1 MTHLAERFTRA
12 LHRPERALFALAT
25 LFLPVAAAAGWFAGN
40 GWMVP
45 SGVSLAFLA
54 FGAMSLRLSARLG
67 VIGASLALVGQAM
80 AITGALQG
88 HPWQIDSHMLFFA
101 LLAMLIFAR
110 SIPAILVAAGV
121 VAVHHLSLSVI
132 LPGLI
137 YPSVD
142 LVENLGR
149 TIVHAVI
156 VVLETAVLIATV
168 FVLNRMDQQSE
179 GAASELRSS
188 YDAAEAA
195 REDALAAKDAA
206 EVAQRVAQEQSRAA
220 EIALAEAKKASDARN
235 ALEITNQEQQNAVK
249 AEMEARAAAQME
261 VVEALRAALT
271 ALKNGDLTVRISS
284 ELAPEFN
291 DLKLVFNDAL
301 HAVDEA
307 MQDVLEHA
315 ANIDSQTNEVA
326 VAASDLATRTERQAA
341 TLAQTAATLQGLTEM
356 VAASLTALDGAETSA
371 RDAKNNA
378 DTTGSIVSEAA
389 ASMQIIEAK
398 SDEIA
403 HIVDMIDSISFQ
415 TNLLALNAGVE
426 AARAGETGRGF
437 AVVAAEVRALAQ
449 RSAESAT
456 SIQSLIETSGAEVKT
471 GSGKVVQSVT
481 SLGTVLSR
489 VDDVSEQVAR
499 ILESAKQQSGEIDAV
514 NTSLSELDQTT
525 QRNAAMFEETT
536 AALSAV
542 SRSVSDLKSLVQRFS
557 TSSAETYE
565 HAHASEIQAPRIAS
579 A

>member
-1 MTHLAERFTRA
+1 MTRLTEIFTRV
-12 LHRPERALFALAT
+12 LHRPERALFVLAA

-45 SGVSLAFLA
+45 SGVSLAFLV
-54 FGAMSLRLSARLG
+54 FGAISLRLSPQLG
-67 VIGASLALVGQAM
+67 VIGASVALVGQAM

-101 LLAMLIFAR
+101 LLAMLVFAR

-142 LVENLGR
+142 LIENLGR
-149 TIVHAVI
+149 TVVHAVI

-168 FVLNRMDQQSE
+168 FVLKRLDHQSE
-179 GAASELRSS
+179 VAASELRSS

-195 REDALAAKDAA
+195 REDALTAKDVA
-206 EVAQRVAQEQSRAA
+206 EAAQRTAQEQRQTA
-220 EIALAEAKKASDARN
+220 ENALAEAQNASDARE
-235 ALEITNQEQQNAVK
+235 ALELANQKQQDAVK
-249 AEMEARAAAQME
+249 AEMETRAAAQME
-261 VVEALRAALT
+261 VVDALREALT
-271 ALKNGDLTVRISS
+271 ALKNGDLTVRISK
-284 ELAPEFN
+284 ELASEFD
-291 DLKLVFNDAL
+291 DLKLVFNEAL
-301 HAVDEA
+301 EAVDEA

-315 ANIDSQTNEVA
+315 ANIDSQTDEVA

-356 VAASLTALDGAETSA
+356 VTASLAALDGAETSA

-378 DTTGSIVSEAA
+378 DKTGSIVSEAA

-456 SIQSLIETSGAEVKT
+456 SIQSLIETSGAEVKA

-489 VDDVSEQVAR
+489 VDDVSDQVAR

-514 NTSLSELDQTT
+514 NTSLSELDHTT

-557 TSSAETYE
+557 TSAAATDE
-565 HAHASEIQAPRIAS
+565 HHLDSDFQAARFACE
-579 A
+579 